1 MTTQQ
6 PLYKAI
12 YRITFRDCHN
22 MESTFTKDY
31 TYTAHSDYELMLQ
44 AKYDLGHYGGIK
56 AERIGEPIEITS

>member
-1 MTTQQ
+1 
-6 PLYKAI
+6 
-12 YRITFRDCHN
+12 